1 MKAFFPLNR
10 DEDKLFGLY
19 WCLCVPSSFIILSA
33 DCKKRCCGV
42 CDRREIELSCNS
54 ACTLGK
60 HREVDI
66 DGVVTEF
73 ARLNGRRPVGANRG
87 RSLGVGGGKGVASP
101 ADILRGVSRVPSPRG
116 EKCLQGRLEKVKSA
130 KRLLFD
136 FRLAVKIFFFQLFFL
151 FFFLGGGGGGA
162 REGVMSIILGYKR
175 VNVNVNVS
183 KLLGVHFSTSILIG
197 MST

>member
-19 WCLCVPSSFIILSA
+19 WCLCVSPSFIILSA

-54 ACTLGK
+54 TCTLGK
-60 HREVDI
+60 HKEVEI

-73 ARLNGRRPVGANRG
+73 ARLKGRRPVGANRG
-87 RSLGVGGGKGVASP
+87 RSLGVGGGKGVASR

-116 EKCLQGRLEKVKSA
+116 EKCLQGRLEMVKSA
-130 KRLLFD
+130 TKLLFD
-136 FRLAVKIFFFQLFFL
+136 FRSAVIINFFSNLSFS
-151 FFFLGGGGGGA
+151 FLGGLGG
-162 REGVMSIILGYKR
+162 EGRGQ
-175 VNVNVNVS
+175 VN
-183 KLLGVHFSTSILIG
+183 HFGI
-197 MST
+197 

>member
-19 WCLCVPSSFIILSA
+19 WCLCVSSSFIILSA
-33 DCKKRCCGV
+33 DCKKRCSGV

-87 RSLGVGGGKGVASP
+87 RSLGVGGGKGVAAP
-101 ADILRGVSRVPSPRG
+101 ADILSGVSRVPFPRG
-116 EKCLQGRLEKVKSA
+116 EKCLRGKLEKEKNA
-130 KRLLFD
+130 TKLLFD
-136 FRLAVKIFFFQLFFL
+136 FRSAVIIIFFFNLSFS
-151 FFFLGGGGGGA
+151 FFLGGG
-162 REGVMSIILGYKR
+162 R
-175 VNVNVNVS
+175 
-183 KLLGVHFSTSILIG
+183 
-197 MST
+197 